1 MQDSLEIYDNLVD
14 ILQNKDSINFD
25 ELKEILGDDYEINL
39 EIAKSLGI
47 PLKIEDNNISIK
59 TSDSI
64 FNNTFCIVDI
74 ETTGFSPQTNNIIE
88 IGAIKYRNG
97 KILDK
102 FESYVFAKEIPEKIT
117 EITGI
122 DSSMVAN
129 APMIDKVL
137 REFKIFLEDSI
148 FLAHNAIFD
157 FNFINAQLA
166 QTKIPIMKNQV
177 ICTLALARKTIKAQK
192 YGLEFLNGFLNIN
205 YPIRHRAYADCYIAL
220 RVFEEGLLNLPY
232 DIKSV
237 YDLIKFIKSSKVK

>member
-1 MQDSLEIYDNLVD
+1 MQDSLEIYDNLID
-14 ILQNKDSINFD
+14 ALENKDSINFD
-25 ELKEILGDDYEINL
+25 EVKSILGQDYEINI

-47 PLKIEDNNISIK
+47 PLKIENNNISIK
-59 TSDSI
+59 TRDSI
-64 FNNTFCIVDI
+64 FDNTFCIVDI

-88 IGAIKYRNG
+88 IGAIKYQNG

-122 DSSMVAN
+122 HSSMVAN

-148 FLAHNAIFD
+148 FLAHNAMFD
-157 FNFINAQLA
+157 FNFINKQLA

-177 ICTLALARKTIKAQK
+177 ICTLALARKTIVAQK
-192 YGLEFLNGFLNIN
+192 YGLGFLNEFLNIN

-220 RVFEEGLLNLPY
+220 RVFEEGLLNLSY

-237 YDLIKFIKSSKVK
+237 YDLIKFIKSDKIK